1 MNALRTATIILLP
14 TLAIAAVVMTGSA
27 KPLQA
32 AAGSMPTARAA
43 GVMVNTSVDDE
54 EENGMPA
61 LAFQGT
67 FSQTK
72 LALVV
77 DSPEGGII
85 GFSRETSEATSFEDS
100 TGKTLLEE
108 DSHFGPF
115 AFGERIVQDGKRL
128 VLTLESKEG
137 PSAKATSITATG
149 SIDVTIAHEKKTYTS
164 ETNQVAEG
172 QRLQAGPVQMS
183 IEGYGKASWGDDM
196 ELTVQTKANVDAI
209 VRYTAILPNGMRTEL
224 RRNSTMTFND
234 TTKLTLASEIDLG
247 KTIALE
253 IELWHNPKQRQVPFS
268 VQANVGL
275 K

>member
-14 TLAIAAVVMTGSA
+14 TLTLAAVVITGSA

-32 AAGSMPTARAA
+32 AAGSIPTASAA
-43 GVMVNTSVDDE
+43 GIMVNTSVDDE

-67 FSQTK
+67 FAQTR

-85 GFSRETSEATSFEDS
+85 GFNRDTSTAKTFADN
-100 TGKTLLEE
+100 TGKSLLEE
-108 DSHFGPF
+108 NSHFGPF
-115 AFGERIVQDGKRL
+115 AFGERIVQNGKRL

-137 PSAKATSITATG
+137 PSPKATSIEASG

-164 ETNQVAEG
+164 ETVPVAEG
-172 QRLQAGPVQMS
+172 HGLQAGPIQMTIQS
-183 IEGYGKASWGDDM
+183 YEKAGWGDDM
-196 ELTVQTKANVDAI
+196 ELTVQTKANIDAI
-209 VRYTAILPNGMRTEL
+209 VRYTAILKNGMRTEL
-224 RRNSTMTFND
+224 RRSSTMTFNG
-234 TTKLTLASEIDLG
+234 TTNLTLASKVDLG
-247 KTIALE
+247 KTVA
-253 IELWHNPKQRQVPFS
+253 IEVETWHNPRQRQVPFTI
-268 VQANVGL
+268 QANVGL